1 MDEPI
6 LNKEGILHRSAGLVK
21 KVWSI
26 RFFRFLVVGG
36 INTLFG
42 YSVFAIFTL
51 LKFHYGISLLIGTI
65 CGVLFNFNTTGRI
78 VFNSKDGS
86 LIFRFFLVYGITYG
100 INYAGLWLFERIR
113 IGPLIAGAIL
123 ILPVAV
129 IAYYLNKYLV
139 FSKS

>member
-1 MDEPI
+1 MRKAQKIGVSSLCVLTPI
-6 LNKEGILHRSAGLVK
+6 T
-21 KVWSI
+21 
-26 RFFRFLVVGG
+26 
-36 INTLFG
+36 TL
-42 YSVFAIFTL
+42 YPCSVFAIFTL
-51 LKFHYGISLLIGTI
+51 LKFHYGLSLLFGTI

-100 INYAGLWLFERIR
+100 INYAGLWLFERIHV
-113 IGPLIAGAIL
+113 GPLMAGAIL